1 MAQSWRDYS
10 IETRFIHSGQ
20 PPDPVTG
27 AVNVPISLATT
38 YAQPTPGQ
46 TLAGYDYS
54 RAGNPTRTAFENCV
68 AECEGAKY
76 GLAYSSGCGATA
88 TILAMYGPGDHIVS
102 SDDVYGG
109 SRRLFDRVATPSQ
122 SLSFTYVDSTNLAD
136 VEKALQP
143 NTKMFWLETPTNP
156 NLKVSDV
163 EKIAELCH
171 ARGVKLFV
179 DATFCSPYCM
189 NPILL
194 GADLSYHSVTK
205 YIGGHSDVIM
215 GVISTND
222 EELYEKLKFLQKS
235 IGAVPSPFECYLA
248 IRGLKTLHLRM
259 KACSENALRI
269 AEMLESHSKI
279 ERVMYP
285 GLASHPQHEVSR
297 KQMRYFSGMITFWLK
312 GGLEQ
317 SRIFLESVKLFTCAE
332 SLGAVESLIEH
343 PAIMTHASVPPEQR
357 RQLGISDT
365 MVRISVGCENID
377 DLMHDMTQALEKV
390 PETSE

>member
-1 MAQSWRDYS
+1 
-10 IETRFIHSGQ
+10 
-20 PPDPVTG
+20 
-27 AVNVPISLATT
+27 
-38 YAQPTPGQ
+38 
-46 TLAGYDYS
+46 
-54 RAGNPTRTAFENCV
+54 
-68 AECEGAKY
+68 
-76 GLAYSSGCGATA
+76 
-88 TILAMYGPGDHIVS
+88 
-102 SDDVYGG
+102 
-109 SRRLFDRVATPSQ
+109 
-122 SLSFTYVDSTNLAD
+122 
-136 VEKALQP
+136 
-143 NTKMFWLETPTNP
+143 
-156 NLKVSDV
+156 
-163 EKIAELCH
+163 
-171 ARGVKLFV
+171 
-179 DATFCSPYCM
+179 
-189 NPILL
+189 
-194 GADLSYHSVTK
+194 
-205 YIGGHSDVIM
+205 M